1 MALPQKP
8 MRPPWSRKR
17 RFAVGCLALL
27 LAVALLGVGLR
38 IRVVLGEQ
46 ACLAAAASA
55 DIRLDGPQVDNST
68 IVVSVGKVLGVTT
81 PDGWYV
87 DDSTNQEVL
96 APTIDCQYT
105 SRARAFLA
113 RAPGE
118 ASVQVGPGCN
128 QFAGAGCKF
137 AKIRVVVN

>member
-1 MALPQKP
+1 MLIL
-8 MRPPWSRKR
+8 S
-17 RFAVGCLALL
+17 
-27 LAVALLGVGLR
+27 VALLGVGLR
-38 IRVVLGEQ
+38 VRVVLGEM
-46 ACLAAAASA
+46 ACSAAAASA
-55 DIRLDGPQVDNST
+55 DIHLDGPRFESST
-68 IVVSVGKVLGVTT
+68 IVVPAGKVLGVTA

-96 APTIDCQYT
+96 SSTIDCHYT

-118 ASVQVGPGCN
+118 ATVQVGPGCN